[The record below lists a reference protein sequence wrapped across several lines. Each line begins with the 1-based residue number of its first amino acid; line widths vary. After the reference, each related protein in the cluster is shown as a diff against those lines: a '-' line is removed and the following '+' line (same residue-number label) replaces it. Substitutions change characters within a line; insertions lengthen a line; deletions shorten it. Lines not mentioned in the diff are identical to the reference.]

1 MNKNIE
7 VEGGE
12 IANFTEI
19 PISIKNKSGIYF
31 ISINDNLYIGSA
43 CNIYQRL
50 HNHKSNLLKGVHKN
64 IIIQRSYNKYK
75 NLYFGILKFVEKES
89 LIKEEQFFIDNLKP
103 EYNIR
108 KIADSNKG
116 IKFTAEHKEKLSKSI
131 KNSLKNKVDNS
142 YRKRIGETLKITK
155 LNKKNPYKRTEQGLI
170 DNREKRRN
178 HPHIAKLDSEKV
190 KDIKIMLKN
199 KETMKTCANKYNVHI
214 GTIQAIKSGLTWFD
228 IKID

>member
-1 MNKNIE
+1 MSCKPTLHKTGVYEIVNIITNE
-7 VEGGE
+7 R
-12 IANFTEI
+12 
-19 PISIKNKSGIYF
+19 
-31 ISINDNLYIGSA
+31 YIGSA
-43 CNIYQRL
+43 SRVG
-50 HNHKSNLLKGVHKN
+50 KSNSLSGFYVRFDKHKLLLKNNKHYN
-64 IIIQRSYNKYK
+64 IHLQRSYNKYGE
-75 NLYFGILKFVEKES
+75 NNFNFNVLSICPPEYC
-89 LIKEEQFFIDNLKP
+89 IKLEQWFLDNLKP

>member
-1 MNKNIE
+1 MSCKPTLFKTG
-7 VEGGE
+7 VYE
-12 IANFTEI
+12 ILNTITKER
-19 PISIKNKSGIYF
+19 
-31 ISINDNLYIGSA
+31 YIGSA
-43 CNIYQRL
+43 SRIGKSNSLSGFYVRFEK
-50 HNHKSNLLKGVHKN
+50 HKSLLKSNKHYN
-64 IIIQRSYNKYK
+64 IHLQRAYNKYGE
-75 NLYFGILKFVEKES
+75 NNFNFNVLSICPPEYC
-89 LIKEEQFFIDNLKP
+89 IKLEQWFLDNLKP

>member
-1 MNKNIE
+1 MSCKSTLHKTGVYEIVNIITNE
-7 VEGGE
+7 R
-12 IANFTEI
+12 
-19 PISIKNKSGIYF
+19 
-31 ISINDNLYIGSA
+31 YIGSA
-43 CNIYQRL
+43 SRVG
-50 HNHKSNLLKGVHKN
+50 KSNSLSGFYVRFDKHKLLLKNNKHYN
-64 IIIQRSYNKYK
+64 IHLQRAYNKYGE
-75 NLYFGILKFVEKES
+75 NNFNFNVLSICPPEYC
-89 LIKEEQFFIDNLKP
+89 IKLEQWFLDNLKP

-190 KDIKIMLKN
+190 KDIKIMFKN

>member
-1 MNKNIE
+1 MSCIITLHKTG
-7 VEGGE
+7 VYE
-12 IANFTEI
+12 ILNTITKER
-19 PISIKNKSGIYF
+19 
-31 ISINDNLYIGSA
+31 YIGSA
-43 CNIYQRL
+43 SRIG
-50 HNHKSNLLKGVHKN
+50 KSN
-64 IIIQRSYNKYK
+64 
-75 NLYFGILKFVEKES
+75 S
-89 LIKEEQFFIDNLKP
+89 LSGFYVRFDK
-103 EYNIR
+103 
-108 KIADSNKG
+108 
-116 IKFTAEHKEKLSKSI
+116 
-131 KNSLKNKVDNS
+131 
-142 YRKRIGETLKITK
+142 LKITK

>member
-1 MNKNIE
+1 MSCKPTLFKTG
-7 VEGGE
+7 VYE
-12 IANFTEI
+12 ILNTITKER
-19 PISIKNKSGIYF
+19 
-31 ISINDNLYIGSA
+31 YIGSA
-43 CNIYQRL
+43 SRVG
-50 HNHKSNLLKGVHKN
+50 KSNSLSGFYVRFDKHKLLLKNNKHYN
-64 IIIQRSYNKYK
+64 IHLQRAYNKYGE
-75 NLYFGILKFVEKES
+75 NNFNFNVLSICPPEYC
-89 LIKEEQFFIDNLKP
+89 IKLEQWFLDNLKP

>member
-1 MNKNIE
+1 MSCKPTLHKTGVYEIVNIITNE
-7 VEGGE
+7 R
-12 IANFTEI
+12 
-19 PISIKNKSGIYF
+19 
-31 ISINDNLYIGSA
+31 YIGSA
-43 CNIYQRL
+43 SRVG
-50 HNHKSNLLKGVHKN
+50 KSNSLSGFYVRFDKHKLLLKNNKHYN
-64 IIIQRSYNKYK
+64 IHLQRSYNKYGE
-75 NLYFGILKFVEKES
+75 NNFNFNVLSICPPEYC
-89 LIKEEQFFIDNLKP
+89 IKLEQWFLDNLKP

-142 YRKRIGETLKITK
+142 YRKRIGETQKITK
-155 LNKKNPYKRTEQGLI
+155 LNKKNPYKRTEQGLVN
-170 DNREKRRN
+170 NRIKRRSHSN
-178 HPHIAKLDSEKV
+178 IAKLDSEKV

>member
-1 MNKNIE
+1 MSCLPTLFKTG
-7 VEGGE
+7 VYE
-12 IANFTEI
+12 ILNTITKER
-19 PISIKNKSGIYF
+19 YV
-31 ISINDNLYIGSA
+31 GSA
-43 CNIYQRL
+43 SRIGKSNSLSGFYVRFEK
-50 HNHKSNLLKGVHKN
+50 HKSLLKSNKHYN
-64 IIIQRSYNKYK
+64 IHLQRAYNKYGE
-75 NLYFGILKFVEKES
+75 NNFNFNVLSICPPEYC
-89 LIKEEQFFIDNLKP
+89 IKLEQWFLDNLKP

-142 YRKRIGETLKITK
+142 YRKRIGETQKITK
-155 LNKKNPYKRTEQGLI
+155 LNKKNPYKRTEQGLVN
-170 DNREKRRN
+170 NRIKRRSHSN
-178 HPHIAKLDSEKV
+178 IAKLDSEKV

>member
-1 MNKNIE
+1 MSCLPTLFKTG
-7 VEGGE
+7 VYE
-12 IANFTEI
+12 ILNTITKER
-19 PISIKNKSGIYF
+19 YV
-31 ISINDNLYIGSA
+31 GSA
-43 CNIYQRL
+43 SRIGKSNSLSGFYVRFEK
-50 HNHKSNLLKGVHKN
+50 HKSLLKSNKHYN
-64 IIIQRSYNKYK
+64 IHLQRAYNKYGE
-75 NLYFGILKFVEKES
+75 NNFNFNVLSICPPEYC
-89 LIKEEQFFIDNLKP
+89 IKLEQWFLDNLKP

-170 DNREKRRN
+170 DNKEKRRN

>member
-1 MNKNIE
+1 MSCKPTLHKTGVYEIVNIITNE
-7 VEGGE
+7 R
-12 IANFTEI
+12 
-19 PISIKNKSGIYF
+19 
-31 ISINDNLYIGSA
+31 YIGSA
-43 CNIYQRL
+43 SRVG
-50 HNHKSNLLKGVHKN
+50 KSNSLSGFYVRFDKHKLLLKNNKHYN
-64 IIIQRSYNKYK
+64 IHLQRAYNKYGE
-75 NLYFGILKFVEKES
+75 NNFNFNVLSICPPEYC
-89 LIKEEQFFIDNLKP
+89 IKLEQWFLDNLKP

>member
-1 MNKNIE
+1 MSCKPTLHKTGVYEIVNIITNE
-7 VEGGE
+7 R
-12 IANFTEI
+12 
-19 PISIKNKSGIYF
+19 
-31 ISINDNLYIGSA
+31 YIGSA
-43 CNIYQRL
+43 SRVG
-50 HNHKSNLLKGVHKN
+50 KSNSLSGFYVRFDKHKLLLKNNKHYN
-64 IIIQRSYNKYK
+64 IHLQRSYNKYGE
-75 NLYFGILKFVEKES
+75 NNFNFNVLSICPSEYC
-89 LIKEEQFFIDNLKP
+89 IKLEQWFLDNLKP

-155 LNKKNPYKRTEQGLI
+155 LNKKNPYKRTEQGLVN
-170 DNREKRRN
+170 NRIKRRSHSN
-178 HPHIAKLDSEKV
+178 IAKLDSEKV

>member
-1 MNKNIE
+1 MSCIITLFKTG
-7 VEGGE
+7 VYE
-12 IANFTEI
+12 ILNTITKER
-19 PISIKNKSGIYF
+19 
-31 ISINDNLYIGSA
+31 YIGSA
-43 CNIYQRL
+43 SRIGKSNSLSGFYVRFEK
-50 HNHKSNLLKGVHKN
+50 HKSLLKSNKHYN
-64 IIIQRSYNKYK
+64 IHLQRAYNKYGE
-75 NLYFGILKFVEKES
+75 NNFNFNVLSICPPEYC
-89 LIKEEQFFIDNLKP
+89 IKLEQWFLDNLKP

-199 KETMKTCANKYNVHI
+199 KESVIAH
-214 GTIQAIKSGLTWFD
+214 
-228 IKID
+228 

>member
-1 MNKNIE
+1 MSCIITLHKTGVYEIVNIITNE
-7 VEGGE
+7 W
-12 IANFTEI
+12 
-19 PISIKNKSGIYF
+19 
-31 ISINDNLYIGSA
+31 YIGSA
-43 CNIYQRL
+43 SRVG
-50 HNHKSNLLKGVHKN
+50 KSNSLSGFYVRFDKHKLLLKNNKHYN
-64 IIIQRSYNKYK
+64 IHLQRAYNKYGE
-75 NLYFGILKFVEKES
+75 NNFNFNVLSICPPEYC
-89 LIKEEQFFIDNLKP
+89 IKLEQWFLDNLKP

>member
-1 MNKNIE
+1 MSCIITLHKTGVYEIVNIITNE
-7 VEGGE
+7 R
-12 IANFTEI
+12 
-19 PISIKNKSGIYF
+19 
-31 ISINDNLYIGSA
+31 YIGSA
-43 CNIYQRL
+43 SRVG
-50 HNHKSNLLKGVHKN
+50 KSNSLSGFYVRFDKHKLLLKNNKHYN
-64 IIIQRSYNKYK
+64 IHLQRAYNKYGE
-75 NLYFGILKFVEKES
+75 NNFNFNVLSICPPEYC
-89 LIKEEQFFIDNLKP
+89 IKLEQWFLDNLKP

-178 HPHIAKLDSEKV
+178 HPHIAKLDVEKV
-190 KDIKIMLKN
+190 KDIKLMLKN
-199 KETMKTCANKYNVHI
+199 KHTMKECALKYNVHV
-214 GTIQAIKSGLTWFD
+214 GTIQAIKNELTWFD
-228 IKID
+228 VKID

>member
-1 MNKNIE
+1 MSCKPTLHKTGVYEIVNIITNE
-7 VEGGE
+7 R
-12 IANFTEI
+12 
-19 PISIKNKSGIYF
+19 
-31 ISINDNLYIGSA
+31 YIGSA
-43 CNIYQRL
+43 SRVG
-50 HNHKSNLLKGVHKN
+50 KSNSLSGFYVRFDKHKLLLKNNKHYN
-64 IIIQRSYNKYK
+64 IHLQRAYNKYGE
-75 NLYFGILKFVEKES
+75 NNFNFNVLSICPPEYC
-89 LIKEEQFFIDNLKP
+89 IKLEQWFLDNLKP

-155 LNKKNPYKRTEQGLI
+155 LNKKNPYKRTEQGLVN
-170 DNREKRRN
+170 NRIKRRSHSN
-178 HPHIAKLDSEKV
+178 IAKLDSEKV

>member
-1 MNKNIE
+1 MSCIISLHKTGVYEIVNIITNE
-7 VEGGE
+7 R
-12 IANFTEI
+12 
-19 PISIKNKSGIYF
+19 
-31 ISINDNLYIGSA
+31 YIGSA
-43 CNIYQRL
+43 SRVG
-50 HNHKSNLLKGVHKN
+50 KSNSLSGFYVRFDKHKLLLKNNKHYN
-64 IIIQRSYNKYK
+64 IHLQRSYNKYGE
-75 NLYFGILKFVEKES
+75 NNFNFNILSICPPEYC
-89 LIKEEQFFIDNLKP
+89 IKLEQWFLDNLKP

-155 LNKKNPYKRTEQGLI
+155 LNKKNPYKRTEQGLVN
-170 DNREKRRN
+170 NRIKRRSHSN
-178 HPHIAKLDSEKV
+178 IAKLDSEKV
-190 KDIKIMLKN
+190 KDIKIMLKD

>member
-1 MNKNIE
+1 MSCIISLHKTGVYEIVNIITNE
-7 VEGGE
+7 R
-12 IANFTEI
+12 
-19 PISIKNKSGIYF
+19 
-31 ISINDNLYIGSA
+31 YIGSA
-43 CNIYQRL
+43 SRVG
-50 HNHKSNLLKGVHKN
+50 KSNSLSGFYVRFDKHKLLLKNNKHYN
-64 IIIQRSYNKYK
+64 IHLQRAYNKYGE
-75 NLYFGILKFVEKES
+75 NNFNFNVLSICPPEYC
-89 LIKEEQFFIDNLKP
+89 IKLEQWFLDNLKP

-155 LNKKNPYKRTEQGLI
+155 LNKKNPYKRTEQGLVN
-170 DNREKRRN
+170 NRIKRRSHSN
-178 HPHIAKLDSEKV
+178 IAKLDSEKV
-190 KDIKIMLKN
+190 KDIKIMLKD

>member
-1 MNKNIE
+1 MSCIITLFKTG
-7 VEGGE
+7 VYE
-12 IANFTEI
+12 ILNTITKER
-19 PISIKNKSGIYF
+19 
-31 ISINDNLYIGSA
+31 YIGSA
-43 CNIYQRL
+43 SRIGKSNSLSGFYVRFEK
-50 HNHKSNLLKGVHKN
+50 HKSLLKSNKHYN
-64 IIIQRSYNKYK
+64 IHLQRAYNKYGENNFNFNVLSICPPEYCTK
-75 NLYFGILKFVEKES
+75 L
-89 LIKEEQFFIDNLKP
+89 EQWFLDNLKP

>member
-1 MNKNIE
+1 MSCIITLHKTGVYEIVNIITNE
-7 VEGGE
+7 R
-12 IANFTEI
+12 
-19 PISIKNKSGIYF
+19 
-31 ISINDNLYIGSA
+31 YIGSA
-43 CNIYQRL
+43 SRVG
-50 HNHKSNLLKGVHKN
+50 KSNSLSGFYVRFDKHKLLLKNNKHYN
-64 IIIQRSYNKYK
+64 IHLQRAYNKYGE
-75 NLYFGILKFVEKES
+75 NNFNFNVLSICPPEYC
-89 LIKEEQFFIDNLKP
+89 IKLEQWFLDNLKP

>member
-1 MNKNIE
+1 MSCIISLHKTGVYEIVNIITNE
-7 VEGGE
+7 R
-12 IANFTEI
+12 
-19 PISIKNKSGIYF
+19 
-31 ISINDNLYIGSA
+31 YIGSA
-43 CNIYQRL
+43 SRVG
-50 HNHKSNLLKGVHKN
+50 KSNSLSGFYVRFDKHKLLLKNNKHYN
-64 IIIQRSYNKYK
+64 IHLQRAYNKYGE
-75 NLYFGILKFVEKES
+75 NNFNFNVLSICPPEYC
-89 LIKEEQFFIDNLKP
+89 IKLEQWFLDNLKP

>member
-1 MNKNIE
+1 MSCKPTLHKTGVYEIVNIITNE
-7 VEGGE
+7 R
-12 IANFTEI
+12 
-19 PISIKNKSGIYF
+19 
-31 ISINDNLYIGSA
+31 YIGSA
-43 CNIYQRL
+43 SRVG
-50 HNHKSNLLKGVHKN
+50 KSNSLSGFYVRFDKHKLLLKNNKHYN
-64 IIIQRSYNKYK
+64 IHLQRSYNKYGE
-75 NLYFGILKFVEKES
+75 NNFNFNVLSICPSEYC
-89 LIKEEQFFIDNLKP
+89 IKLEQWFLDNLKP

-142 YRKRIGETLKITK
+142 YRKRIGETQKITK
-155 LNKKNPYKRTEQGLI
+155 LNKKNPYKRTEQGLVN
-170 DNREKRRN
+170 NRIKRRSHSN
-178 HPHIAKLDSEKV
+178 IAKLDSEKV

>member
-1 MNKNIE
+1 MSCIISLHKTGVYEIVNIITNE
-7 VEGGE
+7 R
-12 IANFTEI
+12 
-19 PISIKNKSGIYF
+19 
-31 ISINDNLYIGSA
+31 YIGSA
-43 CNIYQRL
+43 SRVG
-50 HNHKSNLLKGVHKN
+50 KSNSLSGFYVRFDKHKLLLKNNKHYN
-64 IIIQRSYNKYK
+64 IHLQRAYNKYGE
-75 NLYFGILKFVEKES
+75 NNFNFNILSICPPEYC
-89 LIKEEQFFIDNLKP
+89 IKLEQWFLDNLKP

-155 LNKKNPYKRTEQGLI
+155 LNKKNPYKRTEQGLVN
-170 DNREKRRN
+170 NRIKRRSHSN
-178 HPHIAKLDSEKV
+178 IAKLDSEKV
-190 KDIKIMLKN
+190 KDIKIMLKD

>member
-1 MNKNIE
+1 MSCKPTLHKTGVYEIVNIITNE
-7 VEGGE
+7 R
-12 IANFTEI
+12 
-19 PISIKNKSGIYF
+19 
-31 ISINDNLYIGSA
+31 YIGSA
-43 CNIYQRL
+43 SRVG
-50 HNHKSNLLKGVHKN
+50 KSNSLSGFYVRFDKHKLLLKNNKHYN
-64 IIIQRSYNKYK
+64 IHLQRSYNKYGE
-75 NLYFGILKFVEKES
+75 NNFNFNVLSICPSEYC
-89 LIKEEQFFIDNLKP
+89 IKLEQWFLDNLKP

-142 YRKRIGETLKITK
+142 YRKRIGETQKITK
-155 LNKKNPYKRTEQGLI
+155 LNKKKPYKRTEQGLVN
-170 DNREKRRN
+170 NRIKRRN
-178 HPHIAKLDSEKV
+178 YSNIAKLDSEKV

>member
-1 MNKNIE
+1 MSCIITLHKTG
-7 VEGGE
+7 VYE
-12 IANFTEI
+12 ILNTITKER
-19 PISIKNKSGIYF
+19 
-31 ISINDNLYIGSA
+31 YIGSA
-43 CNIYQRL
+43 SRVG
-50 HNHKSNLLKGVHKN
+50 KSNSLSGFYVRFDKHKLLLKNNKHYN
-64 IIIQRSYNKYK
+64 IHLQRAYNKYGE
-75 NLYFGILKFVEKES
+75 NNFNFNVLSICPPEYC
-89 LIKEEQFFIDNLKP
+89 IKLEQWFLDNLKP

>member
-1 MNKNIE
+1 MSCKPTLHKTGVYEIVNIITNE
-7 VEGGE
+7 R
-12 IANFTEI
+12 
-19 PISIKNKSGIYF
+19 
-31 ISINDNLYIGSA
+31 YIGSA
-43 CNIYQRL
+43 SRVG
-50 HNHKSNLLKGVHKN
+50 KSNSLSGFYVRFDKHKLLLKNNKHYN
-64 IIIQRSYNKYK
+64 IHLQRAYNKYGE
-75 NLYFGILKFVEKES
+75 NNFNFNVLSICPPEYC
-89 LIKEEQFFIDNLKP
+89 IKLEQWFLDNLKP

-155 LNKKNPYKRTEQGLI
+155 LNKKNPYKRTEQGLVN
-170 DNREKRRN
+170 NRIKRRSHSN
-178 HPHIAKLDSEKV
+178 IAKLDSEKV

-199 KETMKTCANKYNVHI
+199 KETMKTCANKYNVHT

>member
-1 MNKNIE
+1 MSCKPTLHKTGVYEIVNIITNE
-7 VEGGE
+7 R
-12 IANFTEI
+12 
-19 PISIKNKSGIYF
+19 
-31 ISINDNLYIGSA
+31 YIGSA
-43 CNIYQRL
+43 SRVG
-50 HNHKSNLLKGVHKN
+50 KSNSLSGFYVRFDKHKLLLKNNKHHN
-64 IIIQRSYNKYK
+64 IHLQRSYNKYGE
-75 NLYFGILKFVEKES
+75 NNFNFNILSICPPEYC
-89 LIKEEQFFIDNLKP
+89 IKLEQWFLDNLKP

>member
-1 MNKNIE
+1 MSCKPALFKTG
-7 VEGGE
+7 VYE
-12 IANFTEI
+12 ILNTITNER
-19 PISIKNKSGIYF
+19 
-31 ISINDNLYIGSA
+31 YIGSA
-43 CNIYQRL
+43 SRVG
-50 HNHKSNLLKGVHKN
+50 KSNSLSGFYVRFDKHKLLLKNNKHYN
-64 IIIQRSYNKYK
+64 IHLQRSYNKYGE
-75 NLYFGILKFVEKES
+75 NNFNFNVLSICPPEYC
-89 LIKEEQFFIDNLKP
+89 IKLEQWFLDNLKP

>member
-1 MNKNIE
+1 MSCLPTLFKTGVYKILNTITKE
-7 VEGGE
+7 RYV
-12 IANFTEI
+12 
-19 PISIKNKSGIYF
+19 
-31 ISINDNLYIGSA
+31 GSA
-43 CNIYQRL
+43 SRIGKSNSLSGFYVRFEK
-50 HNHKSNLLKGVHKN
+50 HKSLLKSNKHYN
-64 IIIQRSYNKYK
+64 IHLQRAYNKYGE
-75 NLYFGILKFVEKES
+75 NNFNFNVLSICPPEYC
-89 LIKEEQFFIDNLKP
+89 IKLEQWFLDNLKP

-170 DNREKRRN
+170 DNKEKRRN

>member
-1 MNKNIE
+1 MSCKPALFKTG
-7 VEGGE
+7 VYE
-12 IANFTEI
+12 ILNTITNER
-19 PISIKNKSGIYF
+19 
-31 ISINDNLYIGSA
+31 YIGSA
-43 CNIYQRL
+43 SRVG
-50 HNHKSNLLKGVHKN
+50 KSNSLSGFYVRFDKHKLLLKNNKHYN
-64 IIIQRSYNKYK
+64 IHLQRAYNKYGE
-75 NLYFGILKFVEKES
+75 NNFNFNVLSICPPEYC
-89 LIKEEQFFIDNLKP
+89 IKLEQWFLDNLKP

-155 LNKKNPYKRTEQGLI
+155 LNKKNPYKRTEQGLVN
-170 DNREKRRN
+170 NRIKRRSHSN
-178 HPHIAKLDSEKV
+178 IAKLDSEKV

>member
-1 MNKNIE
+1 MSCKPALFKTG
-7 VEGGE
+7 VYE
-12 IANFTEI
+12 ILNTITNER
-19 PISIKNKSGIYF
+19 
-31 ISINDNLYIGSA
+31 YIGSA
-43 CNIYQRL
+43 LRVG
-50 HNHKSNLLKGVHKN
+50 KSNSLSGFYVRFDKHKLLLKNNKHYN
-64 IIIQRSYNKYK
+64 IHLQRAYNKYGE
-75 NLYFGILKFVEKES
+75 NNFNFNVLSICPPEYC
-89 LIKEEQFFIDNLKP
+89 IKLEQWFLDNLKP

-155 LNKKNPYKRTEQGLI
+155 LNKKNPYKRTEQGLVN
-170 DNREKRRN
+170 NRIKRRSHSN
-178 HPHIAKLDSEKV
+178 IAKLDSEKV

>member
-1 MNKNIE
+1 MSCKPTLHKTGVYEIVNIITNE
-7 VEGGE
+7 R
-12 IANFTEI
+12 
-19 PISIKNKSGIYF
+19 
-31 ISINDNLYIGSA
+31 YIGSA
-43 CNIYQRL
+43 SRVG
-50 HNHKSNLLKGVHKN
+50 KSNSLSGFYVRFDKHKLLLKNNKHYN
-64 IIIQRSYNKYK
+64 IHLQRSYNKYGE
-75 NLYFGILKFVEKES
+75 NNFNFNILSICPPEYC
-89 LIKEEQFFIDNLKP
+89 IKLEQWFLDNLKP

>member
-1 MNKNIE
+1 MSCIITLHKTGVYEIVNIITNE
-7 VEGGE
+7 R
-12 IANFTEI
+12 
-19 PISIKNKSGIYF
+19 
-31 ISINDNLYIGSA
+31 YIGSA
-43 CNIYQRL
+43 SRVG
-50 HNHKSNLLKGVHKN
+50 KSNSLSGFYVRFDKHKLLLKNNKHYN
-64 IIIQRSYNKYK
+64 IHLQRAYNKYGE
-75 NLYFGILKFVEKES
+75 NNFNFNVLSICPPEYC
-89 LIKEEQFFIDNLKP
+89 IKLEQWFLDNLKP

-142 YRKRIGETLKITK
+142 YRKRIGETQKITK

>member
-1 MNKNIE
+1 MSCIITLFKTG
-7 VEGGE
+7 VYE
-12 IANFTEI
+12 ILNTITKER
-19 PISIKNKSGIYF
+19 
-31 ISINDNLYIGSA
+31 YIGSA
-43 CNIYQRL
+43 SRIGKSNSLSGFYVRFEK
-50 HNHKSNLLKGVHKN
+50 HKSLLKSNKHYN
-64 IIIQRSYNKYK
+64 IHLQRAYNKYGE
-75 NLYFGILKFVEKES
+75 NNFNFNVLSICPPEYC
-89 LIKEEQFFIDNLKP
+89 IKLEQWFLDNLKP

>member
-1 MNKNIE
+1 MSCKPTLHKTGVYEIVNIITNE
-7 VEGGE
+7 R
-12 IANFTEI
+12 
-19 PISIKNKSGIYF
+19 
-31 ISINDNLYIGSA
+31 YIGSA
-43 CNIYQRL
+43 SRVG
-50 HNHKSNLLKGVHKN
+50 KSNSLSGFYVRFDKHKLLLKTNKHYN
-64 IIIQRSYNKYK
+64 IHLQRSYNKYGE
-75 NLYFGILKFVEKES
+75 NNFNFNVLSICPPEYC
-89 LIKEEQFFIDNLKP
+89 IKLEQWFLDNLKP

>member
-1 MNKNIE
+1 MSCKPTLHKTGVYEIVNIITNE
-7 VEGGE
+7 R
-12 IANFTEI
+12 
-19 PISIKNKSGIYF
+19 
-31 ISINDNLYIGSA
+31 YIGSA
-43 CNIYQRL
+43 SRVG
-50 HNHKSNLLKGVHKN
+50 KSNSLSGFYVRFDKHKLLLKNNKHYN
-64 IIIQRSYNKYK
+64 IHLQRSYNKYGE
-75 NLYFGILKFVEKES
+75 NNFNFNVLSICPSEYC
-89 LIKEEQFFIDNLKP
+89 IKLEQWFLDNLKP

>member
-1 MNKNIE
+1 MSCIITLHKTGVYEIVNIITNE
-7 VEGGE
+7 R
-12 IANFTEI
+12 
-19 PISIKNKSGIYF
+19 
-31 ISINDNLYIGSA
+31 YIGSA
-43 CNIYQRL
+43 SRVG
-50 HNHKSNLLKGVHKN
+50 KSNSLSGFYVRFDKHKLLLKNNKHYN
-64 IIIQRSYNKYK
+64 IHLQRAYNKYGE
-75 NLYFGILKFVEKES
+75 NNFNFNVLSICPPEYC
-89 LIKEEQFFIDNLKP
+89 IKLEQWFIDNLKP
-103 EYNIR
+103 EFNIR

-190 KDIKIMLKN
+190 KDIKIMFKN